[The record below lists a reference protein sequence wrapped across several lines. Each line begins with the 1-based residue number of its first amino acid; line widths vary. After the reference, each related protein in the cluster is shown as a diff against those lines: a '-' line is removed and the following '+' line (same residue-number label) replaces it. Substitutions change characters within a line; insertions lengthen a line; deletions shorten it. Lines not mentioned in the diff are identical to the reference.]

1 MGNLT
6 SIENVQKKKPG
17 SVGFLVGTTEF
28 SIPLSDKTNVETEL
42 KKLNAELEY
51 QKGFLKSV
59 MKKLNN
65 ERFVQN
71 AKPEIV
77 ENERKKKADAE
88 SKIALLKENIAALE
102 KTNLKK

>member
-1 MGNLT
+1 
-6 SIENVQKKKPG
+6 
-17 SVGFLVGTTEF
+17 
-28 SIPLSDKTNVETEL
+28 
-42 KKLNAELEY
+42 
-51 QKGFLKSV
+51 

-88 SKIALLKENIAALE
+88 SKMLY
-102 KTNLKK
+102 

>member
-1 MGNLT
+1 M
-6 SIENVQKKKPG
+6 
-17 SVGFLVGTTEF
+17 
-28 SIPLSDKTNVETEL
+28 SDKTNVETEL

>member
-51 QKGFLKSV
+51 QKGFSKSV
-59 MKKLNN
+59 MKKTEQRAGLCKMPSLKLWKTS
-65 ERFVQN
+65 
-71 AKPEIV
+71 A
-77 ENERKKKADAE
+77 RKKPMPKAK
-88 SKIALLKENIAALE
+88 SLY
-102 KTNLKK
+102 